1 MRHAHAWQQPRP
13 LSGSY
18 ASSAC
23 YLMDPVLL
31 HRYQR
36 FLDSVLEAMEEFHE
50 VADLMAR
57 HATLAATQE
66 DLKQQ
71 QQLAADLA
79 EQSRCTLI
87 SKASSNVAICNKAL
101 KIVQSGQPARS

>member
-1 MRHAHAWQQPRP
+1 MHPIH
-13 LSGSY
+13 SITVY
-18 ASSAC
+18 I
-23 YLMDPVLL
+23 Y
-31 HRYQR
+31 RYQR
-36 FLDSVLEAMEEFHE
+36 FLDSVLEAMEEFNE

-79 EQSRCTLI
+79 EQSRCCL
-87 SKASSNVAICNKAL
+87 L
-101 KIVQSGQPARS
+101 PGPA